1 MWSFMSFGKST
12 LLCLLGLLMYSGIAI
27 SQDLIVTQ
35 QGDSINCK
43 INRVKQGYVY
53 FTFVHKDE
61 VRNTLLSTDQI
72 STYQQGFF
80 EHSEIPEQVVNT
92 IEKSYPGF
100 RFGIQIGPGIRT
112 AGISSDYAPSFRD
125 HLKKQRTGFH
135 VDTDA
140 HWYWSESMGMGLK
153 YSAFMAGAESRN
165 VQIPDAGSGYLSER
179 IAMHFI
185 GPSVSNRFVLADPK
199 NTFLTNFAL
208 GYMGYRNSV
217 STNNRNFL
225 MTGNTIGLA
234 MEVGYDLEIGKNT
247 AIGFS
252 IAAFIG
258 SLNTVNIGNG
268 SARQKLTLDDG
279 DRENLSRID
288 FTIGYRYMK

>member
-1 MWSFMSFGKST
+1 MWSFTSSEKST
-12 LLCLLGLLMYSGIAI
+12 WLCLVGLLMYSNITIA
-27 SQDLIVTQ
+27 QDLIVTQ

-43 INRVKQGYVY
+43 ITRVKQGYVH

-61 VRNTLLSTDQI
+61 VRNTLLATDQI

-92 IEKSYPGF
+92 IEKNYHGF

-112 AGISSDYAPSFRD
+112 ASIPSEYHPSFRD
-125 HLKKQRTGFH
+125 HLKKQRIGFH

-140 HWYWSESMGMGLK
+140 HWYWSETMGLGFR
-153 YSAFMAGAESRN
+153 YSAFMTGSETRN
-165 VQIPDAGSGYLSER
+165 VQIPDAGSGYLSEQ

-185 GPSVSNRFVLADPK
+185 GPSLSNRFVLANPK

-208 GYMGYRNSV
+208 GYMGYRNNV
-217 STNNRNFL
+217 STNNRSFL

-234 MEVGYDLEIGKNT
+234 MEVGYDVEIGKNT
-247 AIGFS
+247 ALGFS
-252 IAAFIG
+252 IAAYVG
-258 SLNTVNIGNG
+258 SLNSVNIGSG
-268 SARQKLTLDDG
+268 SSKQKMSLDDG
-279 DRENLSRID
+279 ERENLSRID
-288 FTIGYRYMK
+288 FTIGYRYLK